1 MPTYIA
7 LVDYTEQ
14 GAANITDSPDRL
26 DDANE
31 RAEELGGDFREWYLT
46 FGEHDAVAIAEFPD
60 DETYAQ
66 FILAINRAG
75 NVTTTTLKAFTE
87 DEYRDVI
94 LVSPSNK
101 PPANLHVLTRGELG
115 LEEMVNSFETET
127 PETVA

>member
-14 GAANITDSPDRL
+14 GVANIEDSPDRL
-26 DDANE
+26 DA
-31 RAEELGGDFREWYLT
+31 AKELAGEMGGEFNDWYLT

-66 FILAINRAG
+66 FALAVNKLG

-87 DEYRDVI
+87 EEYRDVI
-94 LVSPSNK
+94 AGIPK
-101 PPANLHVLTRGELG
+101 P
-115 LEEMVNSFETET
+115 
-127 PETVA
+127 